1 MTFKEGFI
9 KLKNRCVYRWWVLPV
24 YSLGYFILFNR
35 LEKAMGTDSAYHVIS
50 TPLDHIIP
58 FCEYFIVPYYL
69 WFAFIMGTCTFFIL
83 INRNRR
89 EYYRFEIAMITGMS
103 IFLLISW
110 LYPNGLML
118 RPKTF
123 THDNLFVRMVQHLYR
138 TDTPTNVFPS
148 MHVYNSLCA
157 YQALADCRMLRR
169 HRWVVNSAGILTVLI
184 ILSTVF
190 LKQHSVLDV
199 LCAMILNFFVYQIV
213 YRPVWDGSQEESVS
227 VN

>member
-9 KLKNRCVYRWWVLPV
+9 KLKNRCIHRWWVLPV
-24 YSLGYFILFNR
+24 YALVYFILFNI
-35 LEKAMGTDSAYHVIS
+35 LEKKVSAGSAYHVIS
-50 TPLDHIIP
+50 TPLDHMIP
-58 FCEYFIVPYYL
+58 FCEYFIIPYYL
-69 WFAFIMGTCTFFIL
+69 WFAFIMGTTAFFIL
-83 INRNRR
+83 VNRSRK
-89 EYYRFEIAMITGMS
+89 EYYRFEIAMIAGMT

-118 RPKTF
+118 RPETFPRDNIF
-123 THDNLFVRMVQHLYR
+123 THMVQHLYK

-157 YQALADCRMLRR
+157 YQALADCKMLKK

-184 ILSTVF
+184 IFATVF

-199 LCAMILNFFVYQIV
+199 LCAMILNFFVYQLV
-213 YRPVWDGSQEESVS
+213 YRPVWDGSREESVS
-227 VN
+227 VG